1 MASKKKPEGDICET
15 VGKLEASIEAKKTP
29 KEAMGTSKTGHIKMP
44 EVYTAGPKEEEILEE
59 VDKPEGDEDLEEYK
73 GDVKDFEGEDEEGK
87 VEAKIEEEVKE
98 EEGEEEGENKW
109 APKTRLG
116 ELVKFGKVTAGEI
129 FETGQVIREPEIID
143 ILFPNLQ
150 ETTMLI
156 GGSPGKGGGIQ
167 RRPSRRTVRVH
178 KSGRRTSVS
187 MMTIVGDPA
196 GYLGVGIGKANS
208 NKAAREKSLRSAKL
222 NLFPVRKGCGSW
234 ECGCGEGHSIPFT
247 IHGKA
252 GSVEVKLMPA
262 PKGLGLCATDEMKKL
277 FQATG
282 IKDIRM
288 KTRGKTHS
296 RMNFI
301 YAIEDALRNINR
313 MKV

>member
-1 MASKKKPEGDICET
+1 MASKKKTGEE
-15 VGKLEASIEAKKTP
+15 VSEAVEKLEAPIEAKKAPKKAKEAP
-29 KEAMGTSKTGHIKMP
+29 KEGKIKMA

-59 VDKPEGDEDLEEYK
+59 VDKAKGDEELEEYE
-73 GDVKDFEGEDEEGK
+73 GDIKDFEGEDEEGK
-87 VEAKIEEEVKE
+87 VEAEIEKVVVKE
-98 EEGEEEGENKW
+98 EEGEEGGKEW
-109 APKTRLG
+109 APKTKLG
-116 ELVKFGKVTAGEI
+116 ELVKFGKVTPDDI

-150 ETTMLI
+150 EITMLI

-187 MMTIVGDPA
+187 MMTIVGDTR

-208 NKAAREKSLRSAKL
+208 NKAAREKSLKTAKL
-222 NLFPVRKGCGSW
+222 NLFPVKKGCGSW
-234 ECGCGEGHSIPFT
+234 ECSCGEGHSIPFT
-247 IHGKA
+247 THGKA

-277 FQATG
+277 FQAAG
-282 IKDIRM
+282 VRDIRM

-301 YAIEDALRNINR
+301 YAIEDAFKNANR
-313 MKV
+313 MR